1 MYGAQIGKKIV
12 TKNSCKFQIVEFV
25 KSAFDLSQISNV
37 QHYNITEHNILHYNF
52 YRYFFYGF
60 NQNLLIFFRILH
72 KPILV
77 KSNCMNK
84 I

>member
-52 YRYFFYGF
+52 YR
-60 NQNLLIFFRILH
+60 
-72 KPILV
+72 
-77 KSNCMNK
+77 
-84 I
+84 